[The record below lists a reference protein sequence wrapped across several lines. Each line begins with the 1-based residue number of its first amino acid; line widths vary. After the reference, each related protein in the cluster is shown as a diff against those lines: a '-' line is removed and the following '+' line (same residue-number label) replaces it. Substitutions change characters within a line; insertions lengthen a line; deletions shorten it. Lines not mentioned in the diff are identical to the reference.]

1 MRWCGEP
8 GRNRETRNTVSNEG
22 EHDAGGD
29 EGADYMMQLLKM
41 GVKNGAQIADAFA
54 VVPDEERQV

>member
-1 MRWCGEP
+1 
-8 GRNRETRNTVSNEG
+8 
-22 EHDAGGD
+22 
-29 EGADYMMQLLKM
+29 MMQLLKM